1 MGIIKTLIGT
11 ATATAIDG
19 SQRTLQAGDR
29 VFQDEVITTG
39 PAGAVEVELVDG
51 SIMTLGRSSQTL
63 LTDEIFAQTGTPTST
78 ATDNDVESLQ
88 QALLDGTDPTQ
99 VADATAAGA
108 GAGAGAETGN
118 EGIDIV
124 QVDHLAPEVTPEN
137 GFDTT
142 GINIAFDEPEEE
154 DELPLGL
161 NPPVDFD
168 VSVTAEFVK
177 ELPFKFAPSSDD
189 SESSSSLIFLPYG
202 GYLYEFQAGEAE
214 DISDNIHG
222 TDVEDGVTSDFTITS
237 LPTNSEGEQVG
248 LLFID
253 RNDDGTIDEVY
264 GDGNVLPAGGLSI
277 VSGDSVYYFQSAS
290 FSNEQPSLISVQDFD
305 FPQPSLPQPVSFN
318 YFTTDSDGLVSD
330 GAVVS
335 VGFSEVDDNPE
346 AGNTSV
352 IVDEDGLKDGIPG
365 GEDDA
370 FGEASQVSGNLNY
383 DFGGDGAGDVD
394 FASLHT
400 QTVQANGD
408 AGLQDLTS
416 QGNAVSYVW
425 NAATH
430 TLSGVANAG
439 AEDQYDV
446 FSLEVTDINSGQYI
460 FTLLAAVDHPTA
472 GTEDNLVLNL
482 PFTVSDFDGDTAPG
496 SLEVTIDDDT
506 PQVSPTEYQLTITN
520 HRDVNDAGFTSSYGY
535 YIKDVSGDPTSGLII
550 WANVNAEDG
559 DTLIVSGYSPEQIGF
574 FMIPDGNNLNDVTNN
589 IPVTFAKNLDG
600 EWQAFSGEIPL
611 LGDSSPVLF
620 DNPALNLNNEEHVE
634 DNAIIGNQNW
644 EDTVDGTHPWADND
658 FNDVNIN
665 VEWAVNDA
673 EIAYGAD
680 GGPLF
685 AGEILVSDDDGAI
698 TAGGEAIQFTLKD
711 INSDGKLDLVGS
723 IGGDDFGSV
732 ILTVDDIL
740 SDDEPSVE
748 FSGLIDQP
756 NGNVTVDVNGAFT
769 DGDGDPAVQFN
780 VNVEILVAQPDFGA
794 EL

>member
-1 MGIIKTLIGT
+1 MATEMGIIKTLIGT

-29 VFQDEVITTG
+29 VYQDEVITTG
-39 PAGAVEVELVDG
+39 PTGAVEVEFDDG

-63 LTDEIFAQTGTPTST
+63 LTEEIFAQTGTPSSA

-99 VADATAAGA
+99 VADATAA

-142 GINIAFDEPEEE
+142 GINFAFDEPEEE

-168 VSVTAEFVK
+168 VAVTAEFVDDF
-177 ELPFKFAPSSDD
+177 PFTFASPSEVSEPSSK
-189 SESSSSLIFLPYG
+189 SVFLPYG

-253 RNDDGTIDEVY
+253 RNDDGVIDETY
-264 GDGNVLPAGGLSI
+264 GDGNALPAGGLTI
-277 VSGDSVYYFQSAS
+277 TSGDSVYYFQYTS
-290 FSNEQPSLISVQDFD
+290 FSNEQDSDFQ
-305 FPQPSLPQPVSFN
+305 QPSSPQPVSFN

-335 VGFSEVDDNPE
+335 IGFSEAGDKPE
-346 AGNTSV
+346 AGNTS
-352 IVDEDGLKDGIPG
+352 ITVDEDGLKNGIPG
-365 GEDDA
+365 GEDDV
-370 FGEASQVSGNLNY
+370 FGEGTQVSDNLNY
-383 DFGGDGAGDVD
+383 AFGDDGAGDVD
-394 FASLHT
+394 FASLNG
-400 QTVQANGD
+400 QVVQASGD
-408 AGLQDLTS
+408 GGLQNLTS
-416 QGNAVSYVW
+416 QGNVVSYVW

-439 AEDQYDV
+439 EEEQYDV
-446 FSLEVTDINSGQYI
+446 FSLDVTDINSGQYL
-460 FTLLAAVDHPTA
+460 FTLLTAVDHPTA

-496 SLEVTIDDDT
+496 SLQVIIDDDT

-535 YIKDVSGDPTSGLII
+535 YIKDVSGEPTSGLII

-574 FMIPDGNNLNDVTNN
+574 FMIPDGDNLNDVTNN
-589 IPVTFAKNLDG
+589 MPVTFAKNIDG

-665 VEWAVNDA
+665 VEWEVNDA
-673 EIAYGAD
+673 DIAYGAD

-685 AGEILVSDDDGAI
+685 SGEILVSDDDGAI
-698 TAGGEAIQFTLKD
+698 TSGGEDIVFRLED
-711 INSDGKLDLVGS
+711 INNDGKLDLVGS
-723 IGGDDFGSV
+723 TGDTPDDLV
-732 ILTVDDIL
+732 LTVDDIL
-740 SDDEPSVE
+740 ADGDPSVE
-748 FSGLIDQP
+748 LLGEIDLP

-780 VNVEILVAQPDFGA
+780 MNVEILLTPQDLGIDA
-794 EL
+794 